1 MESHIRAIGL
11 LNILVGALGL
21 LVAVTFFLL
30 FNGAS
35 YFSDELQDFAMAAV
49 MTVMG
54 VLALPMIG
62 LGIALLQFRPW
73 ARMAGVIL
81 AAFSFLHFPLGTML
95 AAYELSVL
103 LSADADR
110 LFNPRFNS
118 LYIRRPN

>member
-1 MESHIRAIGL
+1 
-11 LNILVGALGL
+11 
-21 LVAVTFFLL
+21 
-30 FNGAS
+30 
-35 YFSDELQDFAMAAV
+35 MAAV

-54 VLALPMIG
+54 VLAVPMILVG
-62 LGIALLQFRPW
+62 LALLQFRPW

-95 AAYELSVL
+95 AAYELTIL
-103 LSADADR
+103 LSADADH